1 MKNLILFFQSIKKPK
16 QQPTPQ
22 QISAFVLRK
31 FSAPEIDLSNLTLDE
46 LWKRYMQSWVSAPQ
60 RHQRSYDYDGYH
72 PQGLD
77 MGRHK

>member
-16 QQPTPQ
+16 PQPTPQ

-46 LWKRYMQSWVSAPQ
+46 L
-60 RHQRSYDYDGYH
+60 
-72 PQGLD
+72 
-77 MGRHK
+77 